1 MNPLTWFSS
10 LVTPYADYGPL
21 AARLALGIIFVA
33 HGAQKLFGW
42 FGGPG
47 LRATNQLFGQLGVR
61 PGAFW
66 GTLVGGVEFFGGAC
80 VLLGLVTR
88 EAALA
93 LALVM
98 IGAIWL
104 VHWPHGFFLD
114 HTGPRHGIEFN
125 VALLGLALALVLT
138 GGGALALDGWLALES
153 ASSRASIES
162 EVTAKPRLAERPAL
176 TP

>member
-1 MNPLTWFSS
+1 MNPIAWFSS
-10 LVTPYADYGPL
+10 LVAPYADFGPL
-21 AARLALGIIFVA
+21 TARLALGVVFVA

-42 FGGPG
+42 FSGPG
-47 LRATNQLFGQLGVR
+47 LRATNQLFGQLGLR

-66 GTLVGGVEFFGGAC
+66 GTLIASVEFFGGAC
-80 VLLGLVTR
+80 VLLGLATR

-104 VHWPHGFFLD
+104 VHRPNGFFLD
-114 HTGPRHGIEFN
+114 HAGPQHGIEFN

-138 GGGALALDGWLALES
+138 GGGAWALDGWLAFEPVS
-153 ASSRASIES
+153 ARTSHLS
-162 EVTAKPRLAERPAL
+162 EPAQPPPAARPL
-176 TP
+176 RRP